1 MKKIICYIAGLGLIF
16 GLIIHIIS
24 LFGIYIGD
32 KIPFIWAL
40 HIGVFIVWLPAILEL
55 RKNPVLK
62 SQNFGTITSSLKFFG
77 IIFKDTPKPIMILS
91 VVFFVYATINSF
103 LFIPSVGRMP
113 GIVDGKYVILDH
125 GTIISNLSEAEYFKL
140 KANEI
145 LLFSGYWIGLY
156 GLAMGILWPKIDKQ

>member
-1 MKKIICYIAGLGLIF
+1 MKKTLCYIAGLGLIF

-40 HIGVFIVWLPAILEL
+40 HIGVLIVWLSAIWEL
-55 RKNPVLK
+55 RKNPALK
-62 SQNFGTITSSLKFFG
+62 SQNFGTITSPLKFFG
-77 IIFKDTPKPIMILS
+77 IIFKDIPKPVMILS

-103 LFIPSVGRMP
+103 LFIQTVGGMP
-113 GIVDGKYVILDH
+113 DIVDGKYVILDH
-125 GTIISNLSEAEYFKL
+125 GTIISDLSETEYFKM

-145 LLFSGYWIGLY
+145 RGFSGHWIGFY
-156 GLAMGILWPKIDKQ
+156 GLAMGILWPKMDK